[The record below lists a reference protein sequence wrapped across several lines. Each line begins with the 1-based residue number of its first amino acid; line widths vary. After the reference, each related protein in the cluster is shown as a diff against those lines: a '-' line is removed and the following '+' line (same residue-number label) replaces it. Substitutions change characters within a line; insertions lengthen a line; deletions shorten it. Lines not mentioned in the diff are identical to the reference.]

1 MTTNHDHDDRHDV
14 LTQALTDLDAAPPTQ
29 LTAAEQAR
37 ADAALARILDTDRTT
52 TPAPTLPI
60 GSRRQRRLARG
71 VLLVAA
77 ALALTLVISMSGLIG
92 GGTAYASWTAR
103 PAQLPIAEQEE
114 LAEQCRGYLTDPSGP
129 ETPGIPTA
137 PDLRASELVV
147 ADTRGD
153 WSYVVL
159 SGADGLEAT
168 CLIEERSGFSIFP
181 WASGTAA
188 GSFGFVAP
196 PPPAADRIIG
206 TGLMATSADEGS
218 YWSTEGH
225 VGSDV
230 AAVQI
235 VTDAGTTIDATVTAG
250 RFAAWWP
257 ERVSL
262 GDTDGLAHVRYR
274 ITLTDGTVIGPL
286 SYDDIG
292 PASTG

>member
-1 MTTNHDHDDRHDV
+1 MNTNHDARPD
-14 LTQALTDLDAAPPTQ
+14 LITQALTDLDAAPPAQ
-29 LTAAEQAR
+29 LTAEEQAR

-52 TPAPTLPI
+52 TPAPALPI
-60 GSRRQRRLARG
+60 GLRRPRRLARG

-92 GGTAYASWTAR
+92 AGTAYASWTAR
-103 PAQLPIAEQEE
+103 PAQLPIAEQEK
-114 LAEQCRGYLTDPSGP
+114 LAEQCRGYLTEPPGP
-129 ETPGIPTA
+129 EMPGVPTA
-137 PDLRASELVV
+137 ADLRASELVV

-153 WSYVVL
+153 WTYVVL
-159 SGADGLEAT
+159 SGADGLEAS

-188 GSFGFVAP
+188 GSFGFTAP
-196 PPPAADRIIG
+196 PPPAADQIIG
-206 TGLMATSADEGS
+206 TGLMATAADEGS
-218 YWSTEGH
+218 YWATEGQ
-225 VGSDV
+225 VGRDV

-257 ERVSL
+257 ERL
-262 GDTDGLAHVRYR
+262 HLADTDVPAQVRYR

-292 PASTG
+292 PASAG